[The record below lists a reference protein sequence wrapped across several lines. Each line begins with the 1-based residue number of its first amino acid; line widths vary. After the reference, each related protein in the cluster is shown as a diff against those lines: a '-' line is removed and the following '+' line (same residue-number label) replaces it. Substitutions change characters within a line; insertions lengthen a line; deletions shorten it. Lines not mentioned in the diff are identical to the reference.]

1 MENIHNSYLQNN
13 QEEEST
19 LTLTDIWGMVW
30 GYKWWYV
37 ASVIFCLFVVCVYI
51 YRTPDTYQR
60 TAKVIIDESEQ
71 STTMRNLTQLTGG
84 ITSLRANASVA
95 NEMEAFSSP
104 DLMQKVVERLH
115 LETRYVEDQFL
126 RGVEYYQNSPIELRL
141 VEGNPQTGFS
151 FTVVNKGE
159 KGIVLKDFVIGPDDV
174 DGEVECTLG
183 ETVTT
188 PAGVLTIIP
197 TTFVE
202 DFNNDIRVSWS
213 NSMSR
218 AKAICQ
224 KLSVSLSGKES
235 TVVVL

>member
-1 MENIHNSYLQNN
+1 MQNN

-104 DLMQKVVERLH
+104 DLMQKVV
-115 LETRYVEDQFL
+115 
-126 RGVEYYQNSPIELRL
+126 
-141 VEGNPQTGFS
+141 
-151 FTVVNKGE
+151 
-159 KGIVLKDFVIGPDDV
+159 
-174 DGEVECTLG
+174 
-183 ETVTT
+183 
-188 PAGVLTIIP
+188 
-197 TTFVE
+197 
-202 DFNNDIRVSWS
+202 
-213 NSMSR
+213 
-218 AKAICQ
+218 
-224 KLSVSLSGKES
+224 
-235 TVVVL
+235 